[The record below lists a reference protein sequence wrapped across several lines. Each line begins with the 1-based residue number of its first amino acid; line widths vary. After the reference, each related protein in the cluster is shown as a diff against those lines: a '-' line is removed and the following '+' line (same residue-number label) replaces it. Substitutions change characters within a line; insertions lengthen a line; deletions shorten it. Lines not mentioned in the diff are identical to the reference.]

1 MLSLINTIP
10 PTLRAKVMNEE
21 LALLYKEQFEVRKR
35 LSQIDKQINDAEN
48 NLDEE
53 TIVKTMSK
61 VLNGDRE
68 FVKWFKNRKEVQDY
82 RKRKDDI
89 NNKIAKGIK
98 LNETDSILNDTY
110 IYALYDKEILVYI
123 GITKNLD
130 QRIKEHKR
138 SKKMFNHQKILNIFG
153 DRFHALREEN
163 KLIQKHNPKYNKQV
177 F

>member
-110 IYALYDKEILVYI
+110 IYALYDKEILVSL
-123 GITKNLD
+123 KVDLFL
-130 QRIKEHKR
+130 Q
-138 SKKMFNHQKILNIFG
+138 
-153 DRFHALREEN
+153 
-163 KLIQKHNPKYNKQV
+163 
-177 F
+177 